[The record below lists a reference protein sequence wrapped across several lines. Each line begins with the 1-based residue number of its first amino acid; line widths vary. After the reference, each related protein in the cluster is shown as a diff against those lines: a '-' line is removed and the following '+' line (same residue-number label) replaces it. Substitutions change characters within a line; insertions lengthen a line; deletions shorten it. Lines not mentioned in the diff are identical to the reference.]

1 MSEQQG
7 MNQFMD
13 EIDKSMMSFDNGD
26 ILKGKV
32 ISVGK
37 EDVIVNIGHM
47 SDGVIS
53 KMELSHDGSMEPAD
67 VVSEGDEIDVY
78 VLKVNDEEGQVVLSK
93 KRADQVVVW
102 DEMNDCLESGK
113 PVEVTIKEVVKGG
126 AVAYIKGIRAFIPA
140 SQLSVNYVED
150 LNSFTGQT
158 MMVKVIEVN
167 KEKKSVI
174 LSRKQIESDE
184 REVIQK
190 QLWDK
195 LSVGDILDGE
205 VKRLESFGAFIDIGG
220 LDGLAHVS
228 ALSWQRV
235 KHPSEV
241 VSVGDK
247 VEVEVLDVDKKKQRL
262 SLKVLNAQE
271 NPWNQVEDKY
281 NVDDVINGTVVRLTD
296 FGAFI
301 KLDSGIEGLVHISEI
316 CNSHINHPKD
326 ELEVGQEVKVRIMA
340 IKPSEQRMSLSIKAV
355 DGEAKVTDE
364 TIQSFANE
372 GDASV
377 TLGDKFGDVL
387 SGLFK

>member
-1 MSEQQG
+1 MTEQQD
-7 MNQFMD
+7 MSQFMD
-13 EIDKSMMSFDNGD
+13 EIDKSMISFTKGD

-37 EDVIVNIGHM
+37 DDVIVNIGHM

-53 KMELSHDGSMEPAD
+53 KVELSYDGTLEPID
-67 VVSEGDEIDVY
+67 VVSVGDEIDVF
-78 VLKVNDEEGQVVLSK
+78 VMKVNDEEGQIKLSK
-93 KRADQVVVW
+93 KRADQIVVW
-102 DEMNDCLESGK
+102 DEMNKLLKSGN
-113 PVEVTIKEVVKGG
+113 PIEVCVKDIVKGG
-126 AVAYIKGIRAFIPA
+126 AVVYIKGIRAFIPA
-140 SQLSVNYVED
+140 SQLSAQYVED
-150 LNSFTGQT
+150 LSVFTGKS

-167 KEKKSVI
+167 KDKKSVV
-174 LSRKQIESDE
+174 LSRKQIEIAE
-184 REVIQK
+184 REAIQK
-190 QLWDK
+190 ELWEK
-195 LSVGDILDGE
+195 LSVGDVLDGE

-247 VEVEVLDVDKKKQRL
+247 VEVEILGIDKKQERL

-271 NPWNQVEDKY
+271 NPWNSIANKY
-281 NVDDVINGTVVRLTD
+281 AVNDIVVGEVVRLTN
-296 FGAFI
+296 FGAFV

-316 CNSHINHPKD
+316 SDSHINNPKD
-326 ELEVGQEVKVRIMA
+326 VLEVGDEVKVRIMN
-340 IKPSEQRMSLSIKAV
+340 IKPSEHRISLSIKAV
-355 DGEAKVTDE
+355 ETDAKMSDE
-364 TIQSFANE
+364 IIESLSNE